1 MIEICTYIC
10 YNKTIKIQKE
20 DNKMEQKRRYSFII
34 PAELEKMKIKG
45 DYLPEMI
52 SIIKELRNT
61 LKEMGSLYDVHFE
74 KMIHL
79 INAEKEVK
87 ISINTDGELLI
98 ISVNSFCSK

>member
-1 MIEICTYIC
+1 
-10 YNKTIKIQKE
+10 
-20 DNKMEQKRRYSFII
+20 
-34 PAELEKMKIKG
+34 
-45 DYLPEMI
+45 MI